1 MRTITRRAFLNGL
14 TITAAANTCPALW
27 QARPSY
33 GQELNRQPQPSA
45 RELAEMAV
53 IAHQFMKAYGAPG
66 FSVAIARHGSLVYQ
80 QGFGYADETG
90 EQVTPSHLFR
100 IASVTKT
107 ITSATIFS
115 LIEQG
120 HLGLDDTV
128 FGPQGRLGFDYG
140 KDYPDNVNQITVHH
154 LLTHTGGGWD
164 NHSHDPMF
172 SHIQM
177 NHQELI
183 TWTIKNQPLDY
194 PPGTHYSYSNFG
206 YCVLGRL
213 IEKLTRQSYV
223 EYVQQT
229 TLAKCDIK
237 DMRLATNERAP
248 GEVRYHGQDGDDPY
262 SHSNSVLNRMDSH
275 GGWIATPTDL
285 VRFAIRVDGFPSVPD
300 ILRPT
305 TIATMTTPTAANPGY
320 ACGWFVNEA
329 SNWWHGGLLRGTS
342 TIVARTASGLCWA
355 GFTNTANKSTTIALD
370 KVMWKLAQAGP
381 SMAGVRSPS
390 TLDPAH

>member
-45 RELAEMAV
+45 RELAEMAG
-53 IAHQFMKAYGAPG
+53 IARQFMKVYGSPG
-66 FSVAIARHGSLVYQ
+66 LSVAIARHGSLVYREA
-80 QGFGYADETG
+80 FGYADETG
-90 EQVTPSHLFR
+90 EQVTPDHLFR
-100 IASVTKT
+100 IASVTKS

-120 HLGLDDTV
+120 RLGLDDAV

-172 SHIQM
+172 SHTRM

-183 TWTIKNQPLDY
+183 AWTIKNQPLDY

-213 IEKLTRQSYV
+213 IEKLTGQPYV

-229 TLAKCDIK
+229 TLAKCGIS

-262 SHSNSVLNRMDSH
+262 ATNISRMDSH
-275 GGWIATPTDL
+275 GGWLATPSDL
-285 VRFAIRVDGFPSVPD
+285 VRFTLRVDGFASVPD
-300 ILRPT
+300 MLRPA
-305 TIATMTTPTAANPGY
+305 TIATMTTPTFANPSY
-320 ACGWFVNEA
+320 ACGWTVNKEP
-329 SNWWHGGLLRGTS
+329 NWWHTGSLPGTS
-342 TIVARTASGLCWA
+342 TLLVRTARGLNWA
-355 GFTNTANKSTTIALD
+355 AFTNTRSKNTGVSLD
-370 KVMWKLAQAGP
+370 QMMWKLVKTVPAWQA
-381 SMAGVRSPS
+381 
-390 TLDPAH
+390 